1 MNTVDLKL
9 HGEAQSKLGDHQSGH
24 RSKQAH
30 LSMMIAQV
38 DPVERYSTKGKI
50 PRIPEEE
57 KLCTEKQDR
66 FLNLPPSSA

>member
-1 MNTVDLKL
+1 LAIINRAID
-9 HGEAQSKLGDHQSGH
+9 Q
-24 RSKQAH
+24 KQAH

-38 DPVERYSTKGKI
+38 ETVERDLTQQKV

-57 KLCTEKQDR
+57 KLCTGKQDR